1 MMAYGYI
8 GTPKIT
14 RMYRKERNMAISLYN
29 YSMKKFVIKNGN
41 VVFPNGIYKTDILV
55 ENGIIKNIGALQ
67 EDCEIVN
74 AEGMFVAPGLIDIHT
89 HGGNGHDYMEGT
101 LEAFREATS
110 LHLGHGVTSIVPTT
124 VAADIN
130 YTIEFL
136 RRFDEIKDN
145 PEIPVHLLG
154 VHLEGPY
161 LSLKQKGA
169 IPAQYIKNPMPE
181 EYLRILDASPNIL
194 RWTIAPELEGA
205 YELGDELFRRGINAS
220 IGHSSAED
228 FHVHQAVQHG
238 FQSVTHMYSM
248 TSSIVRIN
256 CYRHPGINEA
266 AYLED
271 ELYLEAIADGHHLP
285 DTLLKLMIK
294 NKTYDKIILVTDSM
308 SAAGWG
314 DGLFYL
320 GNPEDHHQVLIK
332 NGVGFMPDMS
342 SFAGS
347 VACGDQLIRTMLR
360 IGVPLY
366 EAIKM
371 MTLNPAKLLNISHK
385 TGSVQIG
392 KQADIILFDSEV
404 NIFKAYVSGKEKY
417 SVKLN

>member
-1 MMAYGYI
+1 
-8 GTPKIT
+8 
-14 RMYRKERNMAISLYN
+14 
-29 YSMKKFVIKNGN
+29 MKKFIIKNGN
-41 VVFPNGIYKTDILV
+41 VIFPNGVQKFDLLV
-55 ENGIIKNIGALQ
+55 EDGVITKIGNIDD
-67 EDCEIVN
+67 DCETIQADGLYVS
-74 AEGMFVAPGLIDIHT
+74 PGLIDIHT

-101 LEAFREATS
+101 LEAFKQATS
-110 LHLGHGVTSIVPTT
+110 LHLKHGITSIVPTT
-124 VAADIN
+124 VASDTQ

-136 RRFDEIKDN
+136 KKFDELKNN

-161 LSLKQKGA
+161 LSMKQKGA
-169 IPAQYIKNPMPE
+169 IPDQYIKNPDRD
-181 EYLRILDASPNIL
+181 EYLKILNSSKNII

-205 YELGDELFRRGINAS
+205 YELGDELFKRGINAS

-228 FHVHQAVQHG
+228 YHVHQAVLHG

-266 AYLED
+266 VYLED
-271 ELYLEAIADGHHLP
+271 ELYTEAIADGHHLP

-308 SAAGWG
+308 SAAGFG
-314 DGLFYL
+314 NGLFYL

-332 NGVGFMPDMS
+332 DGVGFMPDMS

-347 VACGDQLIRTMLR
+347 VASGDQLIRTMLR
-360 IGVPLY
+360 IGVPVY

-371 MTLNPAKLLNISHK
+371 MTLNPAKLLKISDN
-385 TGSVQIG
+385 TGSIQIG
-392 KQADIILFDSEV
+392 KRADIIIFDDKV
-404 NIFKAYVSGKEKY
+404 NIKKVYVDGVEKY
-417 SVKLN
+417 SAL

>member
-1 MMAYGYI
+1 
-8 GTPKIT
+8 
-14 RMYRKERNMAISLYN
+14 
-29 YSMKKFVIKNGN
+29 MKKFIIKNGN
-41 VVFPNGIYKTDILV
+41 VIFPNGVQKVDLLV
-55 ENGIIKNIGALQ
+55 EDGVITKIGNIDD
-67 EDCEIVN
+67 DCETIQADGLYVS
-74 AEGMFVAPGLIDIHT
+74 PGLIDIHT

-101 LEAFREATS
+101 LEAFKQATS
-110 LHLGHGVTSIVPTT
+110 LHLKHGITSIVPTT
-124 VAADIN
+124 VASDTQ

-136 RRFDEIKDN
+136 KKFDELKDN

-161 LSLKQKGA
+161 LSMKQKGA
-169 IPAQYIKNPMPE
+169 IPDQYIKNPDRD
-181 EYLRILDASPNIL
+181 EYLKILNSSKNII

-205 YELGDELFRRGINAS
+205 YELGDELFKRGINAS

-228 FHVHQAVQHG
+228 YHVHQAVLHG

-266 AYLED
+266 VYLED
-271 ELYLEAIADGHHLP
+271 ELYTEAIADGHHLP

-308 SAAGWG
+308 SAAGFG
-314 DGLFYL
+314 NGLFYL

-332 NGVGFMPDMS
+332 DGVGFMPDMS

-347 VACGDQLIRTMLR
+347 VASGDQLIRTMLR
-360 IGVPLY
+360 IGVPVY

-371 MTLNPAKLLNISHK
+371 MTLNPAKLLKISDI
-385 TGSVQIG
+385 TGSIQIG
-392 KQADIILFDSEV
+392 KRADIIIFDDKV
-404 NIFKAYVSGKEKY
+404 NIKKVYVDGVEKY
-417 SVKLN
+417 SAL

>member
-1 MMAYGYI
+1 M
-8 GTPKIT
+8 KI
-14 RMYRKERNMAISLYN
+14 
-29 YSMKKFVIKNGN
+29 MKKFIIKNGN
-41 VVFPNGIYKTDILV
+41 VVFPNCVQKTDILV
-55 ENGIIKNIGALQ
+55 EDGFIKSIG
-67 EDCEIVN
+67 EIDEKCEIIDAHGLYVS
-74 AEGMFVAPGLIDIHT
+74 PGLIDIHT

-101 LEAFREATS
+101 LDAFVKATS
-110 LHLGHGVTSIVPTT
+110 LHLKHGVTSIVPTT
-124 VAADIN
+124 VASDID

-136 RRFDEIKDN
+136 KKFDTIKN
-145 PEIPVHLLG
+145 NSEIPVHLLG

-169 IPAQYIKNPMPE
+169 IPAQYIKNPEKE
-181 EYLRILDASPNIL
+181 EYLRILNSSPSIL

-205 YELGDELFRRGINAS
+205 YELGDELFKRGINAS

-228 FHVHQAVQHG
+228 YHVHQAVLHG

-266 AYLED
+266 VYLED
-271 ELYLEAIADGHHLP
+271 ELYIEAIADGHHLP

-294 NKTYDKIILVTDSM
+294 NKSYDKIILVTDSM

-360 IGVPLY
+360 IGVPIH

-371 MTLNPAKLLNISHK
+371 MTMNPAKLLNIYHK
-385 TGSVQIG
+385 MGSIQIG
-392 KQADIILFDSEV
+392 KQADLILFDDKV
-404 NIFKAYVSGKEKY
+404 NIIRAYVNGKEKFY
-417 SVKLN
+417 KH

>member
-1 MMAYGYI
+1 
-8 GTPKIT
+8 
-14 RMYRKERNMAISLYN
+14 
-29 YSMKKFVIKNGN
+29 MKRFIIKNGN
-41 VVFPNGIYKTDILV
+41 VVFPNGVHKADILI
-55 ENGIIKNIGALQ
+55 EDGIIQKIGTIE
-67 EDCEIVN
+67 EDCDTVD
-74 AEGMFVAPGLIDIHT
+74 ADGLFVSPGLIDIHT

-101 LEAFREATS
+101 LEAFKEAAS
-110 LHLGHGVTSIVPTT
+110 LHLKHGVTSIVPTT
-124 VAADIN
+124 VASDPE

-136 RRFDEIKDN
+136 KRFDKIKN
-145 PEIPVHLLG
+145 HPEIPARLLG

-161 LSLKQKGA
+161 LSMKQKGA
-169 IPAQYIKNPMPE
+169 IPAQYIKNPDRE
-181 EYLRILDASPNIL
+181 EYLRILNTSPNIL

-228 FHVHQAVQHG
+228 YHVHQAVLHG

-248 TSSIVRIN
+248 TSTIVRIN

-266 AYLED
+266 VYLED
-271 ELYLEAIADGHHLP
+271 ELYVEAIADGHHLP

-294 NKTYDKIILVTDSM
+294 NKTYEKIILVTDSM

-314 DGLFYL
+314 NGLFYL

-332 NGVGFMPDMS
+332 DGVGFMPDMS

-360 IGVPLY
+360 IGVPVY

-371 MTLNPAKLLNISHK
+371 MTLNPAKLLNISH
-385 TGSVQIG
+385 TAGSIQIG
-392 KQADIILFDSEV
+392 KQADIILFDNQV
-404 NIFKAYVSGKEKY
+404 NIKRVYVGGVEKY
-417 SVKLN
+417 GVM

>member
-1 MMAYGYI
+1 
-8 GTPKIT
+8 
-14 RMYRKERNMAISLYN
+14 
-29 YSMKKFVIKNGN
+29 MKKFIIKNGN
-41 VVFPNGIYKTDILV
+41 VIFPNGVQKVDLLV
-55 ENGIIKNIGALQ
+55 EDGVITKIGNIDD
-67 EDCEIVN
+67 DCETIQADGLYVS
-74 AEGMFVAPGLIDIHT
+74 PGLIDIHT

-101 LEAFREATS
+101 LEAFKQATS
-110 LHLGHGVTSIVPTT
+110 LHLKHGITSIVPTT
-124 VAADIN
+124 VASDTQ

-136 RRFDEIKDN
+136 KKFDELKDN

-161 LSLKQKGA
+161 LSMKQKGA
-169 IPAQYIKNPMPE
+169 IPDQYIKNPDRD
-181 EYLRILDASPNIL
+181 EYLKILNSSKNII

-205 YELGDELFRRGINAS
+205 YELGDELFKRGINAS

-228 FHVHQAVQHG
+228 YHVHQAVLHG

-266 AYLED
+266 VYLED
-271 ELYLEAIADGHHLP
+271 ELYTEAIADGHHLP

-308 SAAGWG
+308 SAAGFG
-314 DGLFYL
+314 NGLFYL

-332 NGVGFMPDMS
+332 DGVGFMPDMS

-347 VACGDQLIRTMLR
+347 VASGDQLIRTMLR
-360 IGVPLY
+360 IGVPVC

-371 MTLNPAKLLNISHK
+371 MTLNPAKLLKISDI
-385 TGSVQIG
+385 TGSIQIG
-392 KQADIILFDSEV
+392 KRADIIIFDDKV
-404 NIFKAYVSGKEKY
+404 NIKKVYVDGVEKY
-417 SVKLN
+417 SAL

>member
-1 MMAYGYI
+1 
-8 GTPKIT
+8 
-14 RMYRKERNMAISLYN
+14 
-29 YSMKKFVIKNGN
+29 MKRFIIKNGN
-41 VVFPNGIYKTDILV
+41 VVFPNGVHKADILI
-55 ENGIIKNIGALQ
+55 EDGIIQKIGTIE
-67 EDCEIVN
+67 EDCDTVD
-74 AEGMFVAPGLIDIHT
+74 ADGLFVSPGLIDIHT

-101 LEAFREATS
+101 LEAFKEAAS
-110 LHLGHGVTSIVPTT
+110 LHLKHGVTSIVPTT
-124 VAADIN
+124 VASDPE

-136 RRFDEIKDN
+136 KRFDKIKN
-145 PEIPVHLLG
+145 HPEIPARLLG

-161 LSLKQKGA
+161 LSMKQKGA
-169 IPAQYIKNPMPE
+169 IPAQYIKNPDRE
-181 EYLRILDASPNIL
+181 EYLRILNTSPNIL

-228 FHVHQAVQHG
+228 YHVHQAVLHG

-248 TSSIVRIN
+248 TSTIVRIN

-266 AYLED
+266 VYLED
-271 ELYLEAIADGHHLP
+271 ELYVEAIADGHHLP

-294 NKTYDKIILVTDSM
+294 NKTYEKIILVTDSM

-314 DGLFYL
+314 NGLFYL

-332 NGVGFMPDMS
+332 DGVGFMPDMS

-360 IGVPLY
+360 IGVPVY

-371 MTLNPAKLLNISHK
+371 MTLNPAKLLNISH
-385 TGSVQIG
+385 TAGSIQIG
-392 KQADIILFDSEV
+392 KQADIILFDNQV
-404 NIFKAYVSGKEKY
+404 NIKRVYVGGVEKY
-417 SVKLN
+417 GVK

>member
-1 MMAYGYI
+1 
-8 GTPKIT
+8 
-14 RMYRKERNMAISLYN
+14 
-29 YSMKKFVIKNGN
+29 MKRFIIKNGN
-41 VVFPNGIYKTDILV
+41 VVFPNGVHKADILI
-55 ENGIIKNIGALQ
+55 EDGIIQKIGIIE
-67 EDCEIVN
+67 EDCNTVD
-74 AEGMFVAPGLIDIHT
+74 ADGLFVSPGLIDIHT

-101 LEAFREATS
+101 LEAFKEAAS
-110 LHLGHGVTSIVPTT
+110 LHLKHGVTSIVPTT
-124 VAADIN
+124 VASDPE

-136 RRFDEIKDN
+136 KRFDKIKN
-145 PEIPVHLLG
+145 HPEIPARLLG

-161 LSLKQKGA
+161 LSMKQKGA
-169 IPAQYIKNPMPE
+169 IPAQYIKNPDRE
-181 EYLRILDASPNIL
+181 EYLRILNTSPNIL

-228 FHVHQAVQHG
+228 YHVHQAVLHG

-248 TSSIVRIN
+248 TSTIVRIN

-266 AYLED
+266 VYLED
-271 ELYLEAIADGHHLP
+271 ELYVEAIADGHHLP

-294 NKTYDKIILVTDSM
+294 NKPYEKIILVTDSM

-314 DGLFYL
+314 NGLFYL

-332 NGVGFMPDMS
+332 DGVGFMPDMS

-360 IGVPLY
+360 IGVPVY

-371 MTLNPAKLLNISHK
+371 MTLNPAKLLNISH
-385 TGSVQIG
+385 TAGSIQIG
-392 KQADIILFDSEV
+392 KQADIILFDNQV
-404 NIFKAYVSGKEKY
+404 NIKRVYVGGVEKY
-417 SVKLN
+417 GVM

>member
-1 MMAYGYI
+1 
-8 GTPKIT
+8 
-14 RMYRKERNMAISLYN
+14 
-29 YSMKKFVIKNGN
+29 MKRFIIKNGN
-41 VVFPNGIYKTDILV
+41 VVFPNGVHKTDILI
-55 ENGIIKNIGALQ
+55 EDGIIQKIGTIE
-67 EDCEIVN
+67 EDCDTVD
-74 AEGMFVAPGLIDIHT
+74 ADGLFVSPGLIDIHT

-101 LEAFREATS
+101 LESFKEAAS
-110 LHLGHGVTSIVPTT
+110 LHLKHGVTSIVPTT
-124 VAADIN
+124 VASDPE

-136 RRFDEIKDN
+136 KRFDKIKN
-145 PEIPVHLLG
+145 HPEIPARLLG

-161 LSLKQKGA
+161 LSMKQKGA
-169 IPAQYIKNPMPE
+169 IPAQYIKNPDRE
-181 EYLRILDASPNIL
+181 EYLRILNTSPNIL

-228 FHVHQAVQHG
+228 YHVHQAVLHG

-248 TSSIVRIN
+248 TSTIVRIN

-266 AYLED
+266 VYLED
-271 ELYLEAIADGHHLP
+271 ELYVEAIADGHHLP

-294 NKTYDKIILVTDSM
+294 NKTYEKIILVTDSM

-314 DGLFYL
+314 NGLFYL

-332 NGVGFMPDMS
+332 DGVGFMPDMS

-347 VACGDQLIRTMLR
+347 VACGNQLIRTMLR
-360 IGVPLY
+360 IGVPVY

-371 MTLNPAKLLNISHK
+371 MTLNPAKLLNISH
-385 TGSVQIG
+385 TAGSIQIG
-392 KQADIILFDSEV
+392 KQADIILFDNQV
-404 NIFKAYVSGKEKY
+404 NIKRVYVGGVEKY
-417 SVKLN
+417 DVM

>member
-1 MMAYGYI
+1 
-8 GTPKIT
+8 
-14 RMYRKERNMAISLYN
+14 
-29 YSMKKFVIKNGN
+29 MKKFIIKNGN
-41 VVFPNGIYKTDILV
+41 VIFPNGVQKVDLLV
-55 ENGIIKNIGALQ
+55 EDGVITKIGNIDD
-67 EDCEIVN
+67 DCETIQADGLYVS
-74 AEGMFVAPGLIDIHT
+74 PGLIDIHT

-101 LEAFREATS
+101 LEAFKQATS
-110 LHLGHGVTSIVPTT
+110 LHLKHGITSIVPTT
-124 VAADIN
+124 VASDTQ

-136 RRFDEIKDN
+136 KKFDELKDN

-161 LSLKQKGA
+161 LSMKQKGA
-169 IPAQYIKNPMPE
+169 IPDQYIKNPDRD
-181 EYLRILDASPNIL
+181 EYLKILNSSKNII

-205 YELGDELFRRGINAS
+205 YELGDELFKRGINAS

-228 FHVHQAVQHG
+228 YHVHQAVLHG

-266 AYLED
+266 VYLED
-271 ELYLEAIADGHHLP
+271 ELYTEAIADGHHLP

-294 NKTYDKIILVTDSM
+294 NKTYDKMILVTDSM
-308 SAAGWG
+308 SAAGFG
-314 DGLFYL
+314 NGLFYL

-332 NGVGFMPDMS
+332 DGVGFMPDMS

-347 VACGDQLIRTMLR
+347 VASGDQLIRTMLR
-360 IGVPLY
+360 IGVPVY

-371 MTLNPAKLLNISHK
+371 MTLNPAKLLKISDI
-385 TGSVQIG
+385 TGSIQIG
-392 KQADIILFDSEV
+392 KRADIIIFDDKV
-404 NIFKAYVSGKEKY
+404 NIKKVYVDGVEKY
-417 SVKLN
+417 SAL